1 ALYPREL
8 VVYHPRE
15 SLERLSA
22 GNYPAVYEECRGA
35 GYAYTISFLDV
46 FFDGGL
52 IFSASEAGLKSSHV
66 QPQILGKSF
75 KNFRTGLRRAG
86 KELVVISPKFPLLV
100 GAAGR
105 FMGFA
110 GFGMQV
116 VDREVAEDKL
126 YFLAVLGLELGQ
138 RGKHPSAKRAVK
150 IGELNDGDRR
160 LRRSLGR
167 SAVHRQ
173 LGPQHRRRF

>member
-1 ALYPREL
+1 MP
-8 VVYHPRE
+8 
-15 SLERLSA
+15 
-22 GNYPAVYEECRGA
+22 GCR
-35 GYAYTISFLDV
+35 YAYTISFLDV

-66 QPQILGKSF
+66 QPQILGKSL
-75 KNFRTGLRRAG
+75 KNFRAGLRRAG
-86 KELVVISPKFPLLV
+86 EELIVISPKFPLLV
-100 GAAGR
+100 CAAGR

-110 GFGMQV
+110 GFGMQF

-126 YFLAVLGLELGQ
+126 YFLAVLGLELRQ
-138 RGKHPSAKRAVK
+138 SGKHPSAKWTMKVR
-150 IGELNDGDRR
+150 ELNDGDRR

-173 LGPQHRRRF
+173 LG

>member
-1 ALYPREL
+1 LYPREF
-8 VVYHPRE
+8 VVYHTRE
-15 SLERLSA
+15 RLKRLSA
-22 GNYPAVYEECRGA
+22 GNYPAVDEECGGA
-35 GYAYTISFLDV
+35 RHAQAIAFLDV

-52 IFSASEAGLKSSHV
+52 IFSATKAHLKGSSV
-66 QPQILGKSF
+66 QPQILGKSL

-100 GAAGR
+100 CAAGR

-110 GFGMQV
+110 RFGMQV

-150 IGELNDGDRR
+150 IGELNDCDRR

-173 LGPQHRRRF
+173 LGPQHRRRL